1 MQTFSQ
7 QCYWQSLSRS
17 SLSVA
22 RCLFIFTMRFYW
34 PAACRCANSQTFFL
48 VWKRYLKDIR
58 LAKNSTN
65 CLVWSKQNVCVCV
78 SLCVRVCA
86 ALPTSYMLT
95 ACLNPRTHLDLRSSE
110 DVNERPGLCTEG
122 TGMEFKVR
130 GKKGEKKKQKTTMPP
145 DRPGSLSLMLALT
158 IHRFRHDPGQLCS
171 GVRCIS
177 SCLNQ
182 D

>member
-34 PAACRCANSQTFFL
+34 PAACWCADSQIFFL

-130 GKKGEKKKQKTTMPP
+130 GKKKGEKKNKKQPCRQTGPAP
-145 DRPGSLSLMLALT
+145 FP
-158 IHRFRHDPGQLCS
+158 LC
-171 GVRCIS
+171 
-177 SCLNQ
+177 
-182 D
+182 